1 MSRSP
6 AIHPH
11 SWPNGIMPRKNGPTL
26 SWFTVSL
33 ESETAEAWIDRIDAE
48 LATLSAIGSALNITR
63 LVERFRAANVF
74 DPSNC
79 ATRIPLGL
87 RERSTA
93 QRVLVLDEP
102 ASAYLQAPRRE
113 REKQFSRM
121 LDAVHSEQPEA
132 EIWFA
137 RSGIS
142 GSGEWLS
149 SPHPG
154 IRGSNRHIDVS
165 ESLCA
170 SIPYFDHVYTLSAV
184 EGMQALLCG
193 VPVHVF
199 GLPYYAGWGLTHD
212 ATPQPARRSHA
223 TLESLFEVV
232 FIRLS
237 RHLAPAEKTS
247 DSLDALLDAIE
258 AHRSTVLRFAD
269 LRHVAGIRFQ
279 WWKRPFATPFLTAGG
294 GTLRWTDDAS
304 KLAEGEHAAF
314 WGARSTEGLQP
325 DTPVIR
331 IEDGFLHSIGL
342 GSDHIAPC
350 SQIID
355 RRGLYF
361 DPSRPSD
368 LTVILNETDFDEAEL
383 ARADAL
389 RNEIARLGLTKYNL
403 GRRKPAWHAPAG
415 KRVVL
420 VPGQVADDASIRLGT
435 RGITTTEELLR
446 TVRAHNPNAF
456 IVYKPHPDVLSG
468 NRRGLIEAAALADV
482 VEQDSDLISLI
493 ETADEVHTLS
503 SLSGFEALIR
513 RKPVFTYGLPFYA
526 GWGLTHDALT
536 PPWRERELSLNM
548 LTAGVLLRYPIYWDW
563 TLQLFTSPETIVRK
577 LAIPAKRPLVKI
589 RGNRLRP
596 LLKAIRWSKNALQHL
611 AWRCSQ

>member
-1 MSRSP
+1 MPSSP
-6 AIHPH
+6 TIRTR
-11 SWPNGIMPRKNGPTL
+11 SWPNGIMARKEGPAL
-26 SWFTVSL
+26 SWFTAPL
-33 ESETAEAWIDRIDAE
+33 ESETAEAWINCIDAD
-48 LATLSAIGSALNITR
+48 LAALPSIGAASNINR
-63 LVERFRAANVF
+63 IVERFRAANAF
-74 DPSNC
+74 DPPNC
-79 ATRIPLGL
+79 LASVPSALH
-87 RERSTA
+87 ERGIA

-102 ASAYLQAPRRE
+102 ASVYLQAPRRE
-113 REKQFSRM
+113 RERQFARM
-121 LDAVHSEQPEA
+121 LDAIHREQAGA

-137 RSGIS
+137 RSRTE

-149 SPHPG
+149 SAYPE
-154 IRGSNRHIDVS
+154 INVADRHIGTS

-170 SIPYFDHVYTLSAV
+170 SLPHFDHLYTLSSV

-199 GLPYYAGWGLTHD
+199 GSPYYAGWGLTHD
-212 ATPQPARRSHA
+212 DAPQPARRSRA

-232 FIRLS
+232 FMRFS
-237 RHLAPAEKTS
+237 RYLAAAGKTS
-247 DSLDALLDAIE
+247 DSLEALLDAIE
-258 AHRSTVLRFAD
+258 AHRATVLRFAD

-294 GTLRWTDDAS
+294 GTLRWIDDAS
-304 KLAEGEHAAF
+304 KLGDGEHAAF
-314 WGARSTEGLQP
+314 WGARSTEGVP
-325 DTPVIR
+325 PNASTVR

-342 GSDHIAPC
+342 GSDHVAPY

-368 LTVILNETDFDEAEL
+368 LTEILNKADFSEAEL
-383 ARADAL
+383 ARAGAL
-389 RNEIARLGLTKYNL
+389 RGEIARLGLTKYNL

-435 RGITTTEELLR
+435 RGITTTEDLLLA
-446 TVRAHNPNAF
+446 VRARRPDAF

-468 NRRGLIEAAALADV
+468 NRRGLIEASALVDV
-482 VEQDSDLISLI
+482 MEQDSDLISLI
-493 ETADEVHTLS
+493 EIADEVHTLS
-503 SLSGFEALIR
+503 SLSGFEALLR
-513 RKPVFTYGLPFYA
+513 QKAVYTYGLPFYA
-526 GWGLTHDALT
+526 GWGLTHDTLT
-536 PPWRERELSLNM
+536 PLWRERKLSLDM

-563 TLQLFTSPETIVRK
+563 DLNLFTSPETIIQK
-577 LAIPAKRPLVKI
+577 LAIPAKRPLTKI

-596 LLKAIRWSKNALQHL
+596 LLKAVRWSKNGIQHL
-611 AWRCSQ
+611 AWRCRK